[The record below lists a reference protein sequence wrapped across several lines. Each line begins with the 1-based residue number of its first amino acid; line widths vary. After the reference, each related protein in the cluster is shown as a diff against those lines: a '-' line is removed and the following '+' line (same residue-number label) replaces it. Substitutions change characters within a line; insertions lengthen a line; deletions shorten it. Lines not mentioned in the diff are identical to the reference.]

1 MAENGG
7 SGSDLGNEAR
17 DAAREAAQKAR
28 EAAQKARETAR
39 GAAREVGDRLEG
51 MRGYADD
58 AGEWI
63 RTLARERPLVALGL
77 AVGVG
82 FVVGRLLSRT

>member
-7 SGSDLGNEAR
+7 GTGGGSGIAGDAR
-17 DAAREAAQKAR
+17 DAARGVAR
-28 EAAQKARETAR
+28 DVEE
-39 GAAREVGDRLEG
+39 RLEG

-63 RTLARERPLVALGL
+63 RMLARERPMTALAL

-82 FVVGRLLSRT
+82 FVAGRLLSRT